1 MKTVENIKLQLNRLK
16 EEAKTKYKAE
26 IIGIFGSYARGEA
39 KTTSDIDILVEF
51 DKDADLFDLVGLSIF
66 LEEILG
72 IEVDVVPRDAIRPE
86 LKETILSEIVPV

>member
-39 KTTSDIDILVEF
+39 KTTSDID
-51 DKDADLFDLVGLSIF
+51 
-66 LEEILG
+66 
-72 IEVDVVPRDAIRPE
+72 
-86 LKETILSEIVPV
+86 